1 MPKRHTRAQRGPTRP
16 AWQVDDGSATTE
28 SEESRL
34 QAIASAPLGGH
45 ASASQ
50 TRHRTRCVQGALSVL
65 RYLRVGIA
73 PGHGAWV
80 VLQEMMGAMDTV
92 GVMDSISGKNVGRII
107 GMQVWSAPAGYG
119 LPV

>member
-1 MPKRHTRAQRGPTRP
+1 M
-16 AWQVDDGSATTE
+16 
-28 SEESRL
+28 
-34 QAIASAPLGGH
+34 
-45 ASASQ
+45 
-50 TRHRTRCVQGALSVL
+50 
-65 RYLRVGIA
+65 GIA

-107 GMQVWSAPAGYG
+107 GMQVWSAPAGYR